1 MAVAM
6 FIDYLDRGFGIDP
19 SATCVVRADGS
30 LELSHREFAELTHR
44 VAVGLRARGLGEGG
58 KVAIFAPNGP
68 LGYAAVIGVLRAG
81 AAWVAL
87 NPKSEQAELTQLL
100 ELLECDYLVFSAAY
114 RERAEALLAGTPG
127 IRGSV
132 SFGDDEL
139 GSEFEAWLGE
149 PGALAPSLSH
159 DPERKLMFLGSGG
172 TTGLPKAIT
181 ISDRQ
186 FMTMSLGFNAHMK
199 EDARPVYLMAT
210 PMTHAAG
217 TVGFPSL
224 GEGGTIVIHDGVV
237 PAKLLDSIERDRV
250 SRLFLPPTAIYALL
264 ADPAVRERDYSSLR
278 HFLYAAAPMSADKLV
293 EAMDVFG
300 PVMAQ
305 CFGQSEAP
313 MLATYMS
320 PAEHVEALAD
330 PDRRGRLASCGRA
343 SMIAAVGIMNDDGE
357 LLGDGERGEIVL
369 RGDLVMKEYYENPEA
384 SAEVSRPGGWHGTG
398 DVGYRDADGFHYIV
412 DRKRDLIISGG
423 FNVFPSEV
431 ERVIWAHEAV
441 LDCAVIGVPD
451 EKWGEAVTAIV
462 ELKPGAEVPAAE
474 LIALC
479 KAQLGSVKAPK
490 GVHFRELPRSTQGK
504 VLKRTLRD
512 EFWAGRE
519 RQV

>member
-1 MAVAM
+1 V
-6 FIDYLDRGFGIDP
+6 FVDYLDRGFAIDP
-19 SATCVVRADGS
+19 EAPCIGRPGGGLTLTHG
-30 LELSHREFAELTHR
+30 EFAELTHR
-44 VAVGLRARGLGEGG
+44 VATGLRARGLGDGG
-58 KVAIFAPNGP
+58 KVAVFAPNGP

-81 AAWVAL
+81 GAWVAL
-87 NPKSEQAELTQLL
+87 NPKSEEAELAQLL
-100 ELLECDYLVFSAAY
+100 ELLRCDYLIYAASY
-114 RERAEALLAGTPG
+114 AGRARALLARNER
-127 IRGSV
+127 IQGSV
-132 SFGDDEL
+132 EFADDEL
-139 GSEFEAWLGE
+139 GAEFEAWLGPVGE
-149 PGALAPSLSH
+149 RAPALSH

-181 ISDRQ
+181 LTDRQ
-186 FMTMSLGFNAHMK
+186 FCTMSLGFNAHMK
-199 EDARPVYLMAT
+199 EEARPVYLMAT

-217 TVGFPSL
+217 TVGFPTL
-224 GEGGTIVIHDGVV
+224 GEGGTIVVHDGVRA
-237 PAKLLDSIERDRV
+237 PELLDSIERERV

-264 ADPAVRERDYSSLR
+264 ADPGVRERDYSSLR
-278 HFLYAAAPMSADKLV
+278 HFLYAAAPMSVDKLV
-293 EAMDVFG
+293 EAIDVFG

-320 PAEHVEALAD
+320 PAEHAEALAD
-330 PDRRGRLASCGRA
+330 PAKRGRLASCGRA
-343 SMIAAVGIMNDDGE
+343 SMICAVGIMDDEGN

-384 SAEVSRPGGWHGTG
+384 SAEVRRPGGWHATG
-398 DVGYRDADGFHYIV
+398 DVGYRDGAGFHYIV

-431 ERVIWAHEAV
+431 ERVIWGHEAV

-451 EKWGEAVTAIV
+451 EKWGEAVTAVV
-462 ELKPGAEVPAAE
+462 ECKPGAAVEEAE

-479 KAQLGSVKAPK
+479 KAELGSVKAPK
-490 GVHFRELPRSTQGK
+490 AVHFRSLPRSTQGK
-504 VLKRTLRD
+504 VLKRALRD